1 MSNSSDSSDASDTH
15 PGTPGD
21 ETRARLERAHR
32 AFSHTVPHNNALG
45 IEILDLRDG
54 EADMRMPWAPHL
66 VGNPD
71 TGVLHGGVI
80 TALLDACC
88 GAAVFQALREPK
100 PIATLDLRID
110 YMKPPRPRAEVHARA
125 TVTKVT
131 RNVAFV
137 RAAAHHGDPEDPVAT
152 ASASFMLGTPSGPPP
167 EQP

>member
-1 MSNSSDSSDASDTH
+1 MSDSSKKTGDDT
-15 PGTPGD
+15 PSD
-21 ETRARLERAHR
+21 ETRARLERMHR
-32 AFSHTVPHNNALG
+32 QFADSVPHNNALG
-45 IEILDLRDG
+45 IELLELRDG

-88 GAAVFQALREPK
+88 GAAVFQSLREPK

-110 YMKPPRPRAEVHARA
+110 YMKPARPRAEVHAHA
-125 TVTKVT
+125 KVTKVT

-152 ASASFMLGTPSGPPP
+152 ATASFMLGTSSGPPP
-167 EQP
+167 EHK